1 MPTPKATTA
10 KKTKAADSTPA
21 KKAETGAGT
30 GAKKTA
36 AKSSAKKSE
45 PEPLSMIDPA
55 RPRTKLTAKCSRG
68 RGGATAGSRSSQAP
82 AASTDPEPAQPP
94 RTKQTAKCSRGR
106 GGATASSRGGISQTP
121 AASTE
126 SPEPARGPRTKQT
139 ARRSKPFFGDRRPT
153 DPLYKQEYPTPV
165 NHSSPEYV
173 GFFCITLSCA

>member
-55 RPRTKLTAKCSRG
+55 RPRTKLTAKCSRASAATSNKTNREVLQRQG
-68 RGGATAGSRSSQAP
+68 RCDS
-82 AASTDPEPAQPP
+82 
-94 RTKQTAKCSRGR
+94 
-106 GGATASSRGGISQTP
+106 
-121 AASTE
+121 
-126 SPEPARGPRTKQT
+126 
-139 ARRSKPFFGDRRPT
+139 
-153 DPLYKQEYPTPV
+153 
-165 NHSSPEYV
+165 
-173 GFFCITLSCA
+173 